1 MKPNRPSYDDMI
13 DLPEDPVEP
22 TAKPKAEPA
31 TVTVPAPTPVAEPV
45 QPALKDGTPTA
56 YVRSSETPE
65 DASKAETVRPAR
77 RRKESS
83 VPSRREAARLRR
95 MEPKPE
101 PADYAQRSLYAR
113 EETFERFRQ
122 LAFTNKTA
130 AQALYREG
138 LYLVLKKYGAADGL
152 TQDDM

>member
-1 MKPNRPSYDDMI
+1 MSQSKPRPPSYADMI
-13 DLPEDPVEP
+13 DLPDDPIEASAPVPAVDPV
-22 TAKPKAEPA
+22 PA
-31 TVTVPAPTPVAEPV
+31 AEPV
-45 QPALKDGTPTA
+45 QEAVAVSAD
-56 YVRSSETPE
+56 SEP
-65 DASKAETVRPAR
+65 RP
-77 RRKESS
+77 RRKPTETKAPIATSKPATRGKAS
-83 VPSRREAARLRR
+83 AVPSRRELARLRR

-138 LYLVLKKYGAADGL
+138 LYLVLQKYGQADGL
-152 TQDDM
+152 TVDDM